1 MNLGLVAS
9 YSLTTALSW
18 MVLSLLAS
26 YLSSKSITEQ
36 TIRDRFKLGLLDKSK
51 VMTPMGVALT
61 YQKLVL
67 YGFDQLLSFALPT
80 L

>member
-61 YQKLVL
+61 YQ
-67 YGFDQLLSFALPT
+67 
-80 L
+80 

>member
-36 TIRDRFKLGLLDKSK
+36 TIRDRFKFGLLDKSK

-61 YQKLVL
+61 YQ
-67 YGFDQLLSFALPT
+67 
-80 L
+80 